1 MLTKVTPW
9 ILLILTLIGGAISLQ
24 LLGLLD
30 YTSRFPR
37 ILYSAFLGSRGN
49 RFHDRSTPRERDEFI
64 QRWQTRLAFFF
75 IVGTIFLADQTYK
88 AFLN

>member
-1 MLTKVTPW
+1 MLTKVAPW
-9 ILLILTLIGGAISLQ
+9 ILLVLTLIGGVISLQ
-24 LLGLLD
+24 LLGLLN

-37 ILYSAFLGSRGN
+37 ILYSALLGSRGN
-49 RFHDRSTPRERDEFI
+49 RFHDRSTPKQRDEFI

-75 IVGTIFLADQTYK
+75 IVGTIFFANQTYR